1 MKKRT
6 ASSTASKTVWMPL
19 QIKFETLLP
28 PPEIWEHMRNCEARH
43 WVKRFNE
50 IKSEGGFTAA
60 RDWWQKT
67 SQDIEKRRGPD
78 ALADLKQ
85 RMNKVK

>member
-6 ASSTASKTVWMPL
+6 ASSTASKTVW
-19 QIKFETLLP
+19 LLP

-43 WVKRFNE
+43 WMKRFNE
-50 IKSEGGFTAA
+50 IKADGGFTAA

-85 RMNKVK
+85 RMNKVKANGPS